1 MMEYNEIT
9 QNAKKERE
17 YIGFGFEDR
26 HINYLLG
33 FIFIISASIIG
44 SFIPFT
50 ISKIIDNSQ
59 SIFNFVNNQ
68 ILVVSLFL
76 IQALLTTLGNFK
88 FVDIAEVESY
98 KLRKQII
105 NKILF
110 AKAKSLDALSIGK
123 ISSHIDN
130 NIKTIQEYKAKSL
143 PNFINAL
150 AILAVTLF
158 FLFKLDTSLS
168 LLLLV
173 LLPVL
178 AIVIIPITIVA
189 GKYSDAYQKENANY
203 IEKLTNIFSNV
214 LYLKSLNAQTEI
226 SNNLNDNNNRIKE
239 FSTKN
244 NKVTAFIQPFLLLVV
259 IGIIAVIFMFGGNRV
274 SDGSITVGT
283 LIAYLLYVFQLLSPV
298 TGISSFFADKQ
309 RAAANYEEINTYL
322 GLESEQSQG
331 NKQLNEIQQIEFRN
345 VSFKYDH
352 DNIIKNLN
360 LTIKSGEKVAIVG
373 ESGAGKSTIF
383 KLLLGFYN
391 EYDGEIL
398 INHQNIQ
405 DYSIDRL
412 RNNFALIPQENSI
425 VYSNLEQFLKLGQK
439 ELNNVQTNNVLTEL
453 NLAEKFNLTNNSL
466 DQIDF
471 GMGGKN
477 LSTGEKQRIL
487 VTKAMMANKDVVL
500 MDEST
505 SAVDANLENQ
515 IFTMLDKYYDNKIV
529 LSIAHRL
536 STVKYVDRVIFFEN
550 GVITGDDTHENLY
563 NTHAKYKQ
571 YIDLANI
578 NKIQNW
584 H

>member
-1 MMEYNEIT
+1 MKEYNEVVEST
-9 QNAKKERE
+9 EKERK
-17 YIGFGFEDR
+17 YIGFGFEDK
-26 HINYLLG
+26 HFKFLLG
-33 FIFIISASIIG
+33 FIFIISASVIG

-59 SIFNFVNNQ
+59 AIFNFVNNQ
-68 ILVVSLFL
+68 ILVVCLFIL
-76 IQALLTTLGNFK
+76 QALLTTLGNFN
-88 FVDIAEVESY
+88 FVDIAESESHQ
-98 KLRKQII
+98 LRNKII

-110 AKAKSLDALSIGK
+110 AKAKDLDTLSIGK
-123 ISSHIDN
+123 IPSHIDN

-143 PNFINAL
+143 PSFINAI
-150 AILAVTLF
+150 AILIVTLF

-173 LLPVL
+173 LLPIL
-178 AIVIIPITIVA
+178 AIVIIPVTIFA
-189 GKYSDAYQKENANY
+189 GKYADAYQKENANY
-203 IEKLTNIFSNV
+203 IEKLSNIFNNV

-244 NKVTAFIQPFLLLVV
+244 NKVNAFIQPFLLLVV

-274 SDGSITVGT
+274 SDGSITIGT

-309 RAAANYEEINTYL
+309 RAIANYAEINSYLKLELEESRENEQLSTIEEI
-322 GLESEQSQG
+322 
-331 NKQLNEIQQIEFRN
+331 EFKS
-345 VSFKYDH
+345 VSFKYDQ
-352 DNIIKNLN
+352 DDVIRNLN
-360 LTIKSGEKVAIVG
+360 LSIKAGEKVAIVG

-383 KLLLGFYN
+383 KLLLGLYN

-398 INHQNIQ
+398 VNHQNIQ
-405 DYSIDRL
+405 NYSISSL
-412 RNNFALIPQENSI
+412 RNHIALIPQENSI
-425 VYSNLEQFLKLGQK
+425 IFSNLEQFLKLGSK
-439 ELNNVQTNNVLTEL
+439 ELDNNHTNNILAEL
-453 NLAEKFNLTNNSL
+453 NLAEKFNLNNNSL
-466 DQIDF
+466 DQVDF

-487 VTKAMMANKDVVL
+487 VAKAMIANKDVVL

-550 GVITGDDTHENLY
+550 GIITGDDTHENLY

-578 NKIQNW
+578 DTL
-584 H
+584 

>member
-1 MMEYNEIT
+1 MNNQKI
-9 QNAKKERE
+9 K
-17 YIGFGFEDR
+17 
-26 HINYLLG
+26 LSLG
-33 FIFIISASIIG
+33 IIFILVSAIIG

-59 SIFNFVNNQ
+59 AVFNFVNNQ
-68 ILVVSLFL
+68 VLVVGLFI
-76 IQALLTTLGNFK
+76 IQALLTTLGNFN
-88 FVDIAEVESY
+88 FVDIAELESHQ
-98 KLRKQII
+98 LRNQII
-105 NKILF
+105 NRILN
-110 AKAKSLDALSIGK
+110 AKAKSLDTLSIGK
-123 ISSHIDN
+123 IPSHIDN

-158 FLFKLDTSLS
+158 FLFKLDTNLS

-173 LLPVL
+173 LLPIL
-178 AIVIIPITIVA
+178 SIVIIPVTIFA
-189 GKYSDAYQKENANY
+189 GKYANAFQKENANY
-203 IEKLTNIFSNV
+203 IEKLSNIFNNI
-214 LYLKSLNAQTEI
+214 LYLKSLNAQQEI
-226 SNNLNDNNNRIKE
+226 SNNLDENNDRIKE
-239 FSTKN
+239 FSSKN
-244 NKVTAFIQPFLLLVV
+244 NKVNAFIQPFLLLVV
-259 IGIIAVIFMFGGNRV
+259 IGIIAVIFMFGGRRV
-274 SDGSITVGT
+274 SDGAITVGT
-283 LIAYLLYVFQLLSPV
+283 LIAYLLYVFQLLTPV

-309 RAAANYEEINTYL
+309 RATANYEEINSYL
-322 GLESEQSQG
+322 ELESEQSNG
-331 NKQLNEIQQIEFRN
+331 NENLNSIQQIEFKN
-345 VSFKYDH
+345 VSFKYDQT
-352 DNIIKNLN
+352 NVINNLN
-360 LTIKSGEKVAIVG
+360 LNIKAGEKVAIVG

-398 INHQNIQ
+398 VNNQNLQNYNI
-405 DYSIDRL
+405 SNL
-412 RNNFALIPQENSI
+412 RDNIALIPQENSI

-453 NLAEKFNLTNNSL
+453 NLAEKFNLTNNSI
-466 DQIDF
+466 DQVDF

-487 VTKAMMANKDVVL
+487 VAKAILAKKEMIL

-515 IFTMLDKYYDNKIV
+515 IFTMIDKYYANKIV

-550 GVITGDDTHENLY
+550 GIITGDDTHENLY
-563 NTHAKYKQ
+563 NSHAKYKQ

-578 NKIQNW
+578 EKA
-584 H
+584 

>member
-1 MMEYNEIT
+1 MNNQKI
-9 QNAKKERE
+9 K
-17 YIGFGFEDR
+17 
-26 HINYLLG
+26 LSLG
-33 FIFIISASIIG
+33 IIFILVSAIIG

-59 SIFNFVNNQ
+59 AVFNFVNNQ
-68 ILVVSLFL
+68 VLVVGLFI
-76 IQALLTTLGNFK
+76 IQALLTTLGNFN
-88 FVDIAEVESY
+88 FVDIAELESHQ
-98 KLRKQII
+98 LRNQII
-105 NKILF
+105 NRILN
-110 AKAKSLDALSIGK
+110 AKAKSLDTLSIGK
-123 ISSHIDN
+123 IPSHIDN

-158 FLFKLDTSLS
+158 FLFKLDTNLS

-173 LLPVL
+173 LLPIL
-178 AIVIIPITIVA
+178 AIVIIPVTIFA
-189 GKYSDAYQKENANY
+189 GKYANAFQKENANY
-203 IEKLTNIFSNV
+203 IEKLSNIFNNI
-214 LYLKSLNAQTEI
+214 LYLKSLNAQQEI
-226 SNNLNDNNNRIKE
+226 SNNLDENNDRIKE
-239 FSTKN
+239 FSSKN
-244 NKVTAFIQPFLLLVV
+244 NKVNAFIQPFLLLVV
-259 IGIIAVIFMFGGNRV
+259 IGIIAVIFMFGGRRV
-274 SDGSITVGT
+274 SDGAITVGT
-283 LIAYLLYVFQLLSPV
+283 LIAYLLYVFQLLTPV

-309 RAAANYEEINTYL
+309 RATANYEEINSYL
-322 GLESEQSQG
+322 ELESEQSNG
-331 NKQLNEIQQIEFRN
+331 NENLNSIQQIEFKN
-345 VSFKYDH
+345 VSFKYDQT
-352 DNIIKNLN
+352 NVINNLN
-360 LTIKSGEKVAIVG
+360 LNIKAREKVAIVG

-398 INHQNIQ
+398 VNNQNLQNYNI
-405 DYSIDRL
+405 SNL
-412 RNNFALIPQENSI
+412 RDNIALIPQENSI

-453 NLAEKFNLTNNSL
+453 NLAEKFNLTNNSIH
-466 DQIDF
+466 QVDF

-487 VTKAMMANKDVVL
+487 VAKAILAKKEMIL

-515 IFTMLDKYYDNKIV
+515 IFTMIDKYYANKIV

-550 GVITGDDTHENLY
+550 GIITGDDTHENLY
-563 NTHAKYKQ
+563 NSHAKYKQ

-578 NKIQNW
+578 EKA
-584 H
+584 

>member
-1 MMEYNEIT
+1 MNNQKI
-9 QNAKKERE
+9 K
-17 YIGFGFEDR
+17 
-26 HINYLLG
+26 LSLG
-33 FIFIISASIIG
+33 IIFILVSAIIG

-59 SIFNFVNNQ
+59 AVFNFVNNQ
-68 ILVVSLFL
+68 VLVVGLFI
-76 IQALLTTLGNFK
+76 IQALLTTLGNFN
-88 FVDIAEVESY
+88 FVDIAELESHQ
-98 KLRKQII
+98 LRNQII
-105 NKILF
+105 NRILN
-110 AKAKSLDALSIGK
+110 AKAKSLDTLSIGK
-123 ISSHIDN
+123 IPSHIDN

-158 FLFKLDTSLS
+158 FLFKLDTNLS

-173 LLPVL
+173 LLPIL
-178 AIVIIPITIVA
+178 AIVIIPVTIFA
-189 GKYSDAYQKENANY
+189 GKYANAFQKENANY
-203 IEKLTNIFSNV
+203 IEKLSNIFNNI
-214 LYLKSLNAQTEI
+214 LYLKSLNAQQEI
-226 SNNLNDNNNRIKE
+226 SNNLDENNDRIKE
-239 FSTKN
+239 FSSKN
-244 NKVTAFIQPFLLLVV
+244 NKVNAFIQPFLLLVV
-259 IGIIAVIFMFGGNRV
+259 IGIIAVIFMFGGRRV
-274 SDGSITVGT
+274 SDGAITVGT

-309 RAAANYEEINTYL
+309 RATANYEEINSYL
-322 GLESEQSQG
+322 ELESEQSNG
-331 NKQLNEIQQIEFRN
+331 NENLNSIQQIEFKN
-345 VSFKYDH
+345 VSFKYDQT
-352 DNIIKNLN
+352 NVINNLN
-360 LTIKSGEKVAIVG
+360 LNIKAGEKVAIVG

-398 INHQNIQ
+398 VNNQNLQNYNI
-405 DYSIDRL
+405 SNL
-412 RNNFALIPQENSI
+412 RDNIALIPQENSI

-453 NLAEKFNLTNNSL
+453 NLAEKFNLTNNSI
-466 DQIDF
+466 DQVDF

-487 VTKAMMANKDVVL
+487 VAKAILAKKEMIL

-515 IFTMLDKYYDNKIV
+515 IFTMIDKYYANKIV

-550 GVITGDDTHENLY
+550 GIITGDDTHENLY
-563 NTHAKYKQ
+563 NSHAKYKQ

-578 NKIQNW
+578 EKA
-584 H
+584 